1 MATSVFFNNFQNSME
16 QQLLEDLIIESIR
29 LYGENMYYLPR
40 TLNHKD
46 ELYGTDDISSYDE
59 AILVELYI
67 KNVDGFGGDGNFMS
81 KFGLEIRDQ
90 VTFTIAKRVFDE
102 EIGAGHG
109 FLRPREG
116 DCIYF
121 PLNNKVF
128 QIKYVDNK
136 PIYYQLGAL
145 QVYDLTC
152 ELFEYSGETFNTGIS
167 QIDSIQTNLSLD
179 LFDYGIQTETGGFM
193 LATEDGN
200 LIVNEDFNIETIDPT
215 ADNINIETEALNFM
229 DFTERDPFSENGV
242 Y

>member
-1 MATSVFFNNFQNSME
+1 MATNFFFNNFESSQE
-16 QQLLEDLIIESIR
+16 QLLLENLIIESIKI
-29 LYGENMYYLPR
+29 YGEDMYYLPR
-40 TLNHKD
+40 TINKKD
-46 ELYGTDDISSYDE
+46 ELYGTDDISSYDS

-102 EIGAGHG
+102 EVDLTNT

-121 PLNNKVF
+121 PLNKKIF
-128 QIKYVDNK
+128 QIKYVNNK
-136 PIYYQLGAL
+136 PIYYPLGAL

-152 ELFEYSGETFNTGIS
+152 ELFEYSSEQFNTGIPE
-167 QIDSIQTNLSLD
+167 IDDIQDKLSLNI
-179 LFDYGIQTETGGFM
+179 FDYGILTQDNYV

-200 LIVNEDFNIETIDPT
+200 YLVLETFDIETIDPFSDN
-215 ADNINIETEALNFM
+215 DNIQLESDGIL
-229 DFTERDPFSENGV
+229 DFTETDPFSESGN

>member
-1 MATSVFFNNFQNSME
+1 MSSSFFFNNFQNSME
-16 QQLLEDLIIESIR
+16 QRLLEDLIVESIKI
-29 LYGENMYYLPR
+29 YGEDMLYIPR
-40 TLNHKD
+40 VLNNKD
-46 ELYGTDDISSYDE
+46 ELYGADDQSSYDE

-102 EIGAGHG
+102 EVGAQRD

-121 PLNNKVF
+121 PLNNKIF

-152 ELFEYSGETFNTGIS
+152 ELFEYAGESFNTGIP
-167 QIDSIQTNLSLD
+167 QIDSIQDNLSTD
-179 LFDYGIQTETGGFM
+179 LFDYGIQTETDGFM
-193 LATEDGN
+193 LATEDGD
-200 LIVNEDFNIETIDPT
+200 LIANESFNIETIDPT
-215 ADNINIETEALNFM
+215 ADNDNIELEALNFM

>member
-1 MATSVFFNNFQNSME
+1 ME
-16 QQLLEDLIIESIR
+16 QRLLEDLIVESIKI
-29 LYGENMYYLPR
+29 YGEDMYYIPR
-40 TLNHKD
+40 VLNNKD
-46 ELYGTDDISSYDE
+46 ELYGTDDASSYDE

-102 EIGAGHG
+102 EVGAQRD

-152 ELFEYSGETFNTGIS
+152 ELFEYSGESFNTGIP
-167 QIDSIQTNLSLD
+167 QIDSIQNNLSMD
-179 LFDYGIQTETGGFM
+179 LFDYGIQTEDGGFM
-193 LATEDGN
+193 LATEDGD
-200 LIVNEDFNIETIDPT
+200 LIANENYNIETIDPT
-215 ADNINIETEALNFM
+215 ADNENIETEALNFM

>member
-1 MATSVFFNNFQNSME
+1 ME
-16 QQLLEDLIIESIR
+16 QTLLEDLIIESIKI
-29 LYGENMYYLPR
+29 YGEDMYYLPR
-40 TLNHKD
+40 TLNNKD
-46 ELYGTDDISSYDE
+46 ELYGADDSSSYDE

-102 EIGAGHG
+102 EIGAQRD

-116 DCIYF
+116 DAIWF
-121 PLNNKVF
+121 PLNNKIF

-136 PIYYQLGAL
+136 PIFYQLGAL

-152 ELFEYSGETFNTGIS
+152 ELFEYAGESFNTGIPA
-167 QIDSIQTNLSLD
+167 IDDIQDKLSMN
-179 LFDYGIQTETGGFM
+179 LFDYGIMTETGNFM
-193 LATEDGN
+193 LATEEGDLLTQETFVMENIDSGAD
-200 LIVNEDFNIETIDPT
+200 NENIEQEAID
-215 ADNINIETEALNFM
+215 FM
-229 DFTERDPFSENGV
+229 DFSERDPFSENGV

>member
-1 MATSVFFNNFQNSME
+1 ME
-16 QQLLEDLIIESIR
+16 QRLLEDLIVESIKI
-29 LYGENMYYLPR
+29 YGEDMYYVPR
-40 TLNHKD
+40 VLNNKD
-46 ELYGTDDISSYDE
+46 ELYGADDQSSYDE

-102 EIGAGHG
+102 EVGAQRD

-121 PLNNKVF
+121 PLNNKIF

-152 ELFEYSGETFNTGIS
+152 ELFEYAGESFNTGIP

-179 LFDYGIQTETGGFM
+179 LFDYGIQTETYGLTDGFM
-193 LATEDGN
+193 LATEDGD
-200 LIVNEDFNIETIDPT
+200 LIANESFNIETIDPT
-215 ADNINIETEALNFM
+215 ADNDNIELEALNFM